1 MHTPWQS
8 FPMGGMGWTWGCEVH
23 ELDWTFHP
31 EHTISSKSGDQV
43 HSSNTYLHLSAL
55 ASASWSE
62 CSTSA
67 SHTTDAW

>member
-1 MHTPWQS
+1 MHSPWQS
-8 FPMGGMGWTWGCEVH
+8 FPMGGMGWTRGCEVH

-62 CSTSA
+62 HSTSV